1 MRVVSIT
8 AVIAAWATLIP
19 VGSPATV
26 LAQSAS
32 PETEMQQ
39 EMRHRRVIV
48 RPIVPPEQV
57 ERDVERA
64 AAEIQQQR
72 DDAAARELTRPMQ
85 PAPQADQDLKAGIQ
99 TRNLNNAV
107 RR

>member
-1 MRVVSIT
+1 MRAVSIT
-8 AVIAAWATLIP
+8 ALIGMCGTLLP
-19 VGSPATV
+19 FVAPATV

-39 EMRHRRVIV
+39 EMRHRRIIV
-48 RPIVPPEQV
+48 RPAVPPEQV
-57 ERDVERA
+57 ERDAENA
-64 AAEIQQQR
+64 AAEIQRQR
-72 DDAAARELTRPMQ
+72 DDAAARGLTRPTQ
-85 PAPQADQDLKAGIQ
+85 PAPQVDQDLKGGIQ